1 MLILPA
7 YSSSQSNLFIEIL
20 YLRVYIP
27 VDEGRAVRIVEP
39 DEPSPSSILKRGS
52 TKKSSTASPSMY
64 YAIMTMSKRSLLK
77 H

>member
-27 VDEGRAVRIVEP
+27 VDEGRAVRIMEP
-39 DEPSPSSILKRGS
+39 DEPPPSSILKRGS